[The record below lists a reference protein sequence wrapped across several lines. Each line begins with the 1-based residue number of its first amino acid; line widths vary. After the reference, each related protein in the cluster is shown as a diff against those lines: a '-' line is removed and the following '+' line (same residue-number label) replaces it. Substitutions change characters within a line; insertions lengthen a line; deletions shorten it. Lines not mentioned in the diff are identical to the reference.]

1 MMLWASAHLNDLAA
15 ETAVKDWQQ
24 ALFTAQRDEGG
35 WVLAELG
42 NADWKRADSKSQS
55 KEPDG
60 YATAFAIHVL
70 TESGVARDHPRL
82 RKARTWLRSQQR
94 ESGRWF
100 ARSPHK
106 DNKHFIS
113 HAATNFALLALAPEG
128 E

>member
-1 MMLWASAHLNDLAA
+1 MLWASAHLKNLAA
-15 ETAVKDWQQ
+15 EPAVKKWRQ
-24 ALFTAQRDEGG
+24 ALFTAQKEDGG

-70 TESGVARDHPRL
+70 TESGVVRDHPRL
-82 RKARTWLRSQQR
+82 RKARKWLRSQQR

-100 ARSPHK
+100 APSPHK
-106 DNKHFIS
+106 DNRHFIS